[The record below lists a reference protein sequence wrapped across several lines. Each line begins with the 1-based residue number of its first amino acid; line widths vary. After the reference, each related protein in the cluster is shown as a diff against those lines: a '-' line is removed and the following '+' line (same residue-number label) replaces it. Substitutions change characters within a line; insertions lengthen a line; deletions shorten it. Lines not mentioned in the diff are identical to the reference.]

1 MQSKIHMASDIPGI
15 PLDRIDDSLLENIA
29 VRHSNFRDP
38 GNFVHHRWGRG
49 SHETVLAALQELQTM
64 WKVNV
69 RTAAPAYEEAVR
81 NAALDEA
88 KAVID
93 LEWLSEQNKKH
104 LKDAID
110 RLKLQPLAS
119 KPEAEPDPQPIADI
133 TSYKRMFKSAA
144 HALALINAA
153 LGIDPDDAGGA
164 GPILDAIE
172 KLKASQESPYHCA
185 YPGSPDSQDNSQHR
199 Q

>member
-15 PLDRIDDSLLENIA
+15 PLNKINDSLLENIA

-38 GNFVHHRWGRG
+38 VDFVRHRWGRG
-49 SHETVLAALQELQTM
+49 SHESVLAALQELQTM

-69 RTAAPAYEEAVR
+69 HTAAPAYEEAVR
-81 NAALDEA
+81 HAALEDA

-93 LEWLSEQNKKH
+93 LQWLSEQNKKH

-110 RLKLQPLAS
+110 RLKPQPLAS
-119 KPEAEPDPQPIADI
+119 KPELEPIADV

-144 HALALINAA
+144 HAIALINAA

-172 KLKASQESPYHCA
+172 KLKATQESSYHCA
-185 YPGSPDSQDNSQHR
+185 YPGPPDSQDNNQHSQ
-199 Q
+199 